1 MKNGRNVNPVG
12 DGQKAAQER
21 RVAALYG
28 EKGGPL
34 LGWLLDEA
42 RQRGLQLKEMADE
55 LGVTYGYINQLRTGV
70 RETESIGQDFAEACG
85 RFIGVPTIVVKLLAG
100 RIQLRDFAWPYE
112 GEEGLVE
119 RAYRQMMSD
128 PTARQLVMPE
138 SSQLSHEARKAL
150 VMMYANATGQDVLGI
165 RHLAWVIEYL
175 QRAAI
180 VHEGRY
186 ETYGNRGESL
196 VA

>member
-1 MKNGRNVNPVG
+1 MKYGKKENSAD
-12 DGQKAAQER
+12 DGQKVAKER
-21 RVAALYG
+21 RVAALYS

-42 RQRGLQLKEMADE
+42 HQRGLQLKEMADE

-70 RETESIGQDFAEACG
+70 RETETISQRFAEGCG
-85 RFIGVPTIVVKLLAG
+85 RFLGVPTVVVKLLAG
-100 RIQLRDFAWPYE
+100 RIQLRDFAWPFE
-112 GEEGLVE
+112 GGEGLVE

-128 PTARQLVMPE
+128 PSARQLVMPE
-138 SSQLSHEARKAL
+138 TGQLSHEARKAL
-150 VMMYANATGQDVLGI
+150 VMMYANATGHDILGI

-180 VHEGRY
+180 VHETRC
-186 ETYGNRGESL
+186 ETYGYHDESL